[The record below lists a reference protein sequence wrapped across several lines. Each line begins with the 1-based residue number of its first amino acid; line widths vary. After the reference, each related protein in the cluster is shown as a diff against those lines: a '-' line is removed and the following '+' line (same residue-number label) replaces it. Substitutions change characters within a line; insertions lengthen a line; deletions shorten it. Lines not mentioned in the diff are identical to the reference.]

1 MASCHSYG
9 FSMTA
14 SSPSRSRSSETYF
27 PAAPSSSSSCS
38 PRVLTPPSPTLQ
50 QHNTLPSPIQPQLRI
65 LVTMGPCTWRDG
77 YLRCSCE
84 SGSSLTSDLNVNNA
98 VCRCRHSMLL
108 HQSASPS
115 QNITVPTV
123 PESRVVCPLE
133 LQPFAIARE
142 TLVDEVIARVNHY
155 HIIRV
160 NGTPASGKTTLM
172 TLVANELLIRYGKK
186 KPIYSLPGWGTSDT
200 RIGWATYLEQETGVH
215 GRKWLTYPAYLLLD
229 EAQQSL
235 WDENLWTDLFKRL
248 EPVTGPFIILFMSY
262 GSPHRGFVGF
272 GGEEHARTP
281 INFAPEQQISLQ
293 PEESIGPQTLAPP
306 RWRPVGLLLNE
317 DEAEDVVERY
327 ASAALSSNMA
337 VILTRELKQGLFACS
352 NGHVGLLTSLTRM
365 LQDTPEFYEHV
376 RTGST
381 VDWTTARRILFRK
394 PLVFFNSLKVSPF
407 GRGLPPE
414 EILQHPSAAAVF
426 KVAITCD
433 GLYKSQFRTENEELK
448 QALKWIWQNGW
459 LHAEKSYNDIRYVFA
474 SQIHRWFCHT
484 LFTMRVPDNNI
495 IYTTPLQLAIHAIT
509 KFQPSQLAM
518 PPRSRAVEGNVLPL
532 EDQYQKEFYRCLF
545 PILDGHFVLS
555 PEFVVKA
562 GPKGGT
568 IDFLIAEKKWGLE
581 LLRERDRL
589 VEHMRRF
596 EQHGQYYSMLKSGEM
611 EQYIVLDFTNTAPKK
626 SRPEYKKKLYHVVFT
641 DNYRHV
647 DVIDGSDLSVVQSF
661 VLLEQ
666 SSSNV

>member
-1 MASCHSYG
+1 M
-9 FSMTA
+9 
-14 SSPSRSRSSETYF
+14 
-27 PAAPSSSSSCS
+27 
-38 PRVLTPPSPTLQ
+38 LTRT
-50 QHNTLPSPIQPQLRI
+50 
-65 LVTMGPCTWRDG
+65 
-77 YLRCSCE
+77 
-84 SGSSLTSDLNVNNA
+84 
-98 VCRCRHSMLL
+98 
-108 HQSASPS
+108 
-115 QNITVPTV
+115 
-123 PESRVVCPLE
+123 E

-352 NGHVGLLTSLTRM
+352 NGHVGLLTSLT
-365 LQDTPEFYEHV
+365 P
-376 RTGST
+376 
-381 VDWTTARRILFRK
+381 RRILFRK

-474 SQIHRWFCHT
+474 SQIHRW
-484 LFTMRVPDNNI
+484 
-495 IYTTPLQLAIHAIT
+495 
-509 KFQPSQLAM
+509 
-518 PPRSRAVEGNVLPL
+518 
-532 EDQYQKEFYRCLF
+532 
-545 PILDGHFVLS
+545 
-555 PEFVVKA
+555 
-562 GPKGGT
+562 
-568 IDFLIAEKKWGLE
+568 
-581 LLRERDRL
+581 
-589 VEHMRRF
+589 
-596 EQHGQYYSMLKSGEM
+596 
-611 EQYIVLDFTNTAPKK
+611 
-626 SRPEYKKKLYHVVFT
+626 
-641 DNYRHV
+641 
-647 DVIDGSDLSVVQSF
+647 
-661 VLLEQ
+661 
-666 SSSNV
+666 

>member
-1 MASCHSYG
+1 
-9 FSMTA
+9 
-14 SSPSRSRSSETYF
+14 
-27 PAAPSSSSSCS
+27 
-38 PRVLTPPSPTLQ
+38 
-50 QHNTLPSPIQPQLRI
+50 
-65 LVTMGPCTWRDG
+65 
-77 YLRCSCE
+77 
-84 SGSSLTSDLNVNNA
+84 
-98 VCRCRHSMLL
+98 MLL

-626 SRPEYKKKLYHVVFT
+626 SRPGNTCLAY
-641 DNYRHV
+641 
-647 DVIDGSDLSVVQSF
+647 I
-661 VLLEQ
+661 LL
-666 SSSNV
+666 N